1 MIYYIQEKEINVKK
15 QYLEIGKIVNI
26 HGLGGVVKVMPWCD
40 SAEFLCEFD
49 TLYRGKQHI
58 PMEIERASV
67 QKNMALVKF
76 AGVDTPE
83 QANALRNTILYMD
96 RDDVELEEGTFFI
109 QDLIGM
115 SVQDADTGKVYGK
128 LRDVL
133 QTGAND
139 VYEVETETGKTL
151 LVPVIPQVVLSQDFE
166 TDTITIRPLEGLFD
180 DAD

>member
-1 MIYYIQEKEINVKK
+1 MKK
-15 QYLEIGKIVNI
+15 QFLEIGKIVNI

-40 SAEFLCEFD
+40 SAEFLCEFE
-49 TLYRGKQHI
+49 TLYRGKEHI

-67 QKNMALVKF
+67 QKNMVLMKF

-83 QANALRNTILYMD
+83 QANALRNAVLYMD
-96 RDDVELEEGTFFI
+96 RNDVELEEGTFFI

-115 SVQDADTGKVYGK
+115 TVQDADTGKVYGK

-139 VYEVETETGKTL
+139 VYEIETPDGRTL
-151 LVPVIPQVVLSQDFE
+151 LAPVIPEVVLSQDFD
-166 TDTITIRPLEGLFD
+166 TDTITIRPLKGLFD

>member
-1 MIYYIQEKEINVKK
+1 MKK
-15 QYLEIGKIVNI
+15 QYLEIGKIVNV

-40 SAEFLCEFD
+40 SADFLCSFE

-58 PMEIERASV
+58 PMEIERAAV

-83 QANALRNTILYMD
+83 QANALRNTVLYMD
-96 RDDVELEEGTFFI
+96 RNDVELDEDTFFI
-109 QDLIGM
+109 QDLLGM
-115 SVQDADTGKVYGK
+115 TVQDADTGKVYGI

-139 VYEVETETGKTL
+139 VYEIETPEGKTL
-151 LVPVIPQVVLSQDFE
+151 LAPVIPEVVLSQDFE
-166 TDTITIRPLEGLFD
+166 TDTITIRPLKGLFD

>member
-1 MIYYIQEKEINVKK
+1 MKK
-15 QYLEIGKIVNI
+15 QFLEIGKIVNI

-40 SAEFLCEFD
+40 SAEFLCEFE
-49 TLYRGKQHI
+49 TLYRGKTHI

-76 AGVDTPE
+76 RGVDTPE
-83 QANALRNTILYMD
+83 QANALRNAVLYMD

-115 SVQDADTGKVYGK
+115 TVKDADTGKVYGR

-139 VYEVETETGKTL
+139 VYEIETPEGKML
-151 LVPVIPQVVLSQDFE
+151 LAPVIPDVVIAQDFE
-166 TDTITIRPLEGLFD
+166 TDTITIRPLKGLFD

>member
-1 MIYYIQEKEINVKK
+1 MKK
-15 QYLEIGKIVNI
+15 QYLEIGKIVNV

-58 PMEIERASV
+58 PVEIERASV
-67 QKNMALVKF
+67 QKNMVLMKI

-83 QANALRNTILYMD
+83 AANALRNTVLYMD
-96 RDDVELEEGTFFI
+96 RNDVELDEDTFFV
-109 QDLIGM
+109 QDLLGM
-115 SVQDADTGKVYGK
+115 TVQDADSGKVYGK
-128 LRDVL
+128 LKEVL

-139 VYEVETETGKTL
+139 VYEIEAPSGKSL
-151 LVPVIPQVVLSQDFE
+151 LVPVIPQVVLSHDFE
-166 TDTITIRPLEGLFD
+166 TNTVTIRPLEGLFD

>member
-1 MIYYIQEKEINVKK
+1 MKK
-15 QYLEIGKIVNI
+15 QFLEIGKIVNI

-40 SAEFLCEFD
+40 SAEFLCEFE
-49 TLYRGKQHI
+49 TLYRGKTHI

-76 AGVDTPE
+76 RGVDNPD
-83 QANALRNTILYMD
+83 QANALRNAVLYMD

-115 SVQDADTGKVYGK
+115 TVKDADTGKVYGR

-139 VYEVETETGKTL
+139 VYEIETPEGKTL
-151 LVPVIPQVVLSQDFE
+151 LAPVIPDVVIAQDFE
-166 TDTITIRPLEGLFD
+166 TDTITIRPLKGLFD

>member
-1 MIYYIQEKEINVKK
+1 MKK

-40 SAEFLCEFD
+40 SADFLCEFD
-49 TLYRGKQHI
+49 TLYRGKDHI

-67 QKNMALVKF
+67 QKNMVLMKF
-76 AGVDTPE
+76 AGVNTPE
-83 QANALRNTILYMD
+83 QANALRNTVLYMN
-96 RDDVELEEGTFFI
+96 RDDVELDEGTFFI

-115 SVQDADTGKVYGK
+115 TVKDADTGAVYGT
-128 LRDVL
+128 LHDVL

-139 VYEVETETGKTL
+139 VYEIQAPDGRML
-151 LVPVIPQVVLSQDFE
+151 LAPVIPEVVLSQDFD
-166 TDTITIRPLEGLFD
+166 TDTITIRPLKGLFD

>member
-1 MIYYIQEKEINVKK
+1 MKK
-15 QYLEIGKIVNI
+15 QFLEIGKIVNV

-49 TLYRGKQHI
+49 TLYLGKAHQ
-58 PMEIERASV
+58 PMQIERASV

-83 QANALRNTILYMD
+83 QANALRNTVLYMN
-96 RDDVELEEGTFFI
+96 RDDVELDEDTFFI
-109 QDLIGM
+109 QDLLGM
-115 SVQDADTGKVYGK
+115 TVQDIDSGKVYGR

-139 VYEVETETGKTL
+139 VYEIETESGKTL
-151 LVPVIPQVVLSQDFE
+151 LAPVIPDVVIRHDF
-166 TDTITIRPLEGLFD
+166 DAGIIYIRPLEGLFD
-180 DAD
+180 DGN